1 MPAKKS
7 DYEPLEKQLSEFMRA
22 MAHPARM
29 AIMMRLAKQEDCI
42 SEKLIDDLPIVDSS
56 VAKHLKALENAGLIK
71 GSTSIARSS
80 YCINWDAFW
89 SFSDHFRMI
98 FNDFAEKVAKQDC
111 KSKVTGR
118 ILQVSWAGSWILLTM

>member
-29 AIMMRLAKQEDCI
+29 AIMMRLAKEENCI
-42 SEKLIDDLPIVDSS
+42 SETSIDDLPIVESS
-56 VAKHLKALENAGLIK
+56 VVKHLKALENAGLIK
-71 GSTSIARSS
+71 GSTSIVRSS

-89 SFSDHFRMI
+89 SFSDLFKMI

-111 KSKVTGR
+111 RSKVTGK
-118 ILQVSWAGSWILLTM
+118 ILQIGWASSLILLAQ